1 MPVKTIEHKAQGK
14 HASARKSSQIAVKTT
29 EHKAQGKQGH
39 CEEEHTWSSEMPLKT
54 IDKQSISASSQKCA
68 WKIES
73 KYKKTIY
80 LNMTCCSELMWPAF
94 IFKQIPAIFFS
105 V

>member
-39 CEEEHTWSSEMPLKT
+39 WEEELL
-54 IDKQSISASSQKCA
+54 
-68 WKIES
+68 
-73 KYKKTIY
+73 Y
-80 LNMTCCSELMWPAF
+80 LE
-94 IFKQIPAIFFS
+94 Q
-105 V
+105 